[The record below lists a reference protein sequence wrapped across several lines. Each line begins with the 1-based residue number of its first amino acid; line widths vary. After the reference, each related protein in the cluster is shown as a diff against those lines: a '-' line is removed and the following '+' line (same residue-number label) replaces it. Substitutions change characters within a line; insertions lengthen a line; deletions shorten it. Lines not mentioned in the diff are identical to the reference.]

1 MSLTN
6 FQYFTSA
13 YGGFTYDCNGY
24 RIHKFNQSGILT
36 ITNIGLVDVLVV
48 GGGAG
53 GGVNAGGGAGGVIYQ
68 SNIPVQL
75 GQINI
80 TVGDGG
86 YAYPDTTNGTSSSFS
101 NIILAGGGNIG
112 ADLYQGGISGTPQS
126 YPGNS
131 VSIPYGGGGGGA
143 SGLITINNNGIYGLS
158 NSISGDFQYYGGG
171 GGGCGCNLLYQ
182 GIGGLGGGGSG
193 IYAGNNTIINAIP
206 NTGGGGGACGNSI
219 YSGGKGGSGI
229 VIVRYTIPET
239 KVFTL
244 TSSNILTNNTNFS
257 NVIVPTKIYPSIST
271 ANLISNI
278 TINNSNYQ
286 IHQFTSN
293 GIITL
298 SSQSSIGYIDVLV
311 VGGGGGGSSY
321 GILGS
326 SPGNGGGGG
335 QVIYQQNLLINALQT
350 GTTYSIIV
358 GNGGQSNQNG
368 ESSSFN
374 PYIIAKGGF
383 AGTSNGGG
391 LSGNSNYVGNYYLD
405 YINSTFVSRG
415 GGGGGAGKYG
425 ISASYITSGL
435 GGDGINSDITGTL
448 QYYGTGGGGGGLKS
462 QLNGWLT
469 DGANGGNNNINN
481 GKGGGSNTLSQAATS
496 NTGGGGG
503 GAGQG
508 TGAGDYGS
516 GGGSGIVILR
526 LLCINTLLGVTNIIV
541 TNPTSSTVDITW
553 TQSSGA
559 NLYLI
564 TSTPVTTTQTT
575 SNILYTFTGLSTL
588 TNYIFT
594 ITSIGINGI
603 GGYTLSPS
611 ISTTGVS
618 AVGGTINTYS
628 LNGINYKIHIFTTSG
643 TFIVTSSGNIDVLV
657 VGGGGAGVS
666 YSLYQIG
673 GGGGGGQVIYQTN
686 VSISNGSYSCVVG
699 AGGSNSSFNSI
710 IALKGQDSVSNYSFN
725 GGTSGSGQAGGS
737 GSPSAGGGGGGD
749 SAAGASASGTKN
761 GGNGTLNSIS
771 GIATYYGGGG
781 GGGGFTRGTGGLGG
795 GGNGGGVMGG
805 APIAQSGTANT
816 GGGGGGSGGN
826 GGSGIII
833 IRYKI

>member
-6 FQYFTSA
+6 FQYFTLA
-13 YGGFTYDCNGY
+13 YGGYTYDCNGY
-24 RIHKFNQSGILT
+24 RIHKFNQDGTFT
-36 ITNIGLVDVLVV
+36 IVNPGLIDVLVV

-53 GGVNAGGGAGGVIYQ
+53 GGVNVGGGGGGIIYQ

-75 GQINI
+75 GSINI
-80 TVGDGG
+80 TIGNGG
-86 YAYPDTTNGTSSSFS
+86 CAYPDTTNGISSSFS
-101 NIILAGGGNIG
+101 NIIAGGGNIG
-112 ADLYQGGISGTPQS
+112 IDLYQGGTSGIPQS
-126 YPGNS
+126 YLGNQ
-131 VSIPYGGGGGGA
+131 VIIPYGGGGAGA
-143 SGLITINNNGIYGLS
+143 SGNNTTSNNGIDGFAS
-158 NSISGDFQYYGGG
+158 SISGGLQYYGGG
-171 GGGCGCNLLYQ
+171 GGGCGCNILYQ
-182 GIGGLGGGGSG
+182 GIGGLGGGGNG
-193 IYAGNNTIINAIP
+193 IYAGNNSIINAIS

-219 YSGGKGGSGI
+219 FSGGRGGSGI
-229 VIVRYTIPET
+229 VIVRYTLPET
-239 KVFTL
+239 KVFVLNSSNTL
-244 TSSNILTNNTNFS
+244 TTKTNFS
-257 NVIVPTKIYPSIST
+257 NIIVPTKVYPSIST

-278 TINNSNYQ
+278 TINNINYQ
-286 IHQFTSN
+286 LHKFTSN
-293 GIITL
+293 GSITL
-298 SSQSSIGYIDVLV
+298 SSQSGIGYIEVLV

-335 QVIYQQNLLINALQT
+335 QVIYQTQLLINSLQS

-368 ESSSFN
+368 QLSSIN
-374 PYIIAKGGF
+374 PYIIANGGF
-383 AGTSNGGG
+383 AGASNGGG

-415 GGGGGAGKYG
+415 GGGAGTGGNGVSSSYTISG
-425 ISASYITSGL
+425 I
-435 GGDGINSDITGTL
+435 GGDGTPCDITGTS
-448 QYYGTGGGGGGLKS
+448 QYYGTGGGGGGLYS

-481 GKGGGSNTLSQAATS
+481 GKGGGLNTVSQTATS

-508 TGAGDYGS
+508 TGTGDYGS
-516 GGGSGIVILR
+516 AGGSGIVILR
-526 LLCINTLLGVTNIIV
+526 LQCINTLLAVTNIIV
-541 TNPTSSTVDITW
+541 SNPTISTVDITW

-559 NLYLI
+559 NFYLI

-575 SNILYTFTGLSTL
+575 SNILYTFTGLSSF

-603 GGYTLSPS
+603 GGYALSPS
-611 ISTTGVS
+611 ISTTGIG

-628 LNGINYKIHIFTTSG
+628 LNGINYKVHIFTTDG
-643 TFIVTSSGNIDVLV
+643 TFIVTSGGNMDVLV
-657 VGGGGAGVS
+657 VGGGGRGVS
-666 YSLYQIG
+666 YSVYQIG
-673 GGGGGGQVIYQTN
+673 GGGGGGQVVYQTN
-686 VSISNGSYSCVVG
+686 ISISNGSYSCVVG
-699 AGGSNSSFNSI
+699 AGGANSSFNSI
-710 IALKGQDSVSNYSFN
+710 IALKGQDSVSNFTFN
-725 GGTSGSGQAGGS
+725 GGTSGSGQAGGT
-737 GSPSAGGGGGGD
+737 GSPGAGGGGGGD
-749 SAAGASASGTKN
+749 STPGANASGTKN
-761 GGNGTLNSIS
+761 GGDGTLNSIS
-771 GIATYYGGGG
+771 GVATYYGGGG

-805 APIAQSGTANT
+805 APAAQAGTANT